1 MWPVQ
6 VENQLAAVTSKYT
19 RLVSDVEET
28 KKQLKNKIDSL
39 EAEKSNL
46 TYQLD
51 EEKR

>member
-1 MWPVQ
+1 
-6 VENQLAAVTSKYT
+6 VTSKYS
-19 RLVSDVEET
+19 RLVTDSEESI
-28 KKQLKNKIDSL
+28 KLLKSKIETL